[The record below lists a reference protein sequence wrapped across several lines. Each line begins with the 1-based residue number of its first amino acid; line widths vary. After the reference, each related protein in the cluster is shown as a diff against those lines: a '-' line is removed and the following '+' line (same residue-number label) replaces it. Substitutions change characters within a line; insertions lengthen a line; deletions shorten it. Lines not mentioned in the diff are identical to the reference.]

1 MEDRE
6 VLVFT
11 DSEGQE
17 LELEILDYFEYDGE
31 EYVML
36 IEADEEEHDHEHHDH
51 DHDHGDDCCC
61 DEEKN
66 IYIMKVV
73 VDGETEDFIP
83 VEDEKMDELIEAI
96 QAMYD
101 EDYDD
106 EDYDDFE
113 DDDEE

>member
-17 LELEILDYFEYDGE
+17 VELEILDYFEYDGE

-36 IEADEEEHDHEHHDH
+36 IEAGEEHNHEHHD
-51 DHDHGDDCCC
+51 GECCH
-61 DEEKN
+61 DEERN
-66 IYIMKVV
+66 VYIMKVV

-83 VEDEKMDELIEAI
+83 VEDDKMDELIEAI
-96 QAMYD
+96 QDMYN

-106 EDYDDFE
+106 EDFE
-113 DDDEE
+113 DEDEEDEE